1 MKNFVPD
8 QKLLKRERISA
19 IPMIICMVVVLLVLF
34 FNVTYK
40 RIYVVGS
47 SMENTLNGAPNA
59 NPHVSGGDF
68 VYIFDA
74 EPQRG
79 DIVVLSVNGKTII
92 KRVIAVGGDTV
103 ELVQG
108 KLILNGEEV
117 DEPYVSQEHNFPE
130 QNNYPQTRV
139 ENGYIFYLGDN
150 RNVSNDSRTYGCA
163 EVESVFG
170 VVAEWSLTY
179 KNVVTAINTF
189 FEFTIPS
196 WFSAK

>member
-1 MKNFVPD
+1 MKKFVPD
-8 QKLLKRERISA
+8 NRLLKKERISA
-19 IPMIICMVVVLLVLF
+19 IPMIICMVVVLLVFF

-59 NPHVSGGDF
+59 DPHAYGGDF

-74 EPQRG
+74 QPERG
-79 DIVVLSVNGKTII
+79 DIIVLTVNGKTII
-92 KRVIAVGGDTV
+92 KRVIGVGGDTV

-108 KLILNGEEV
+108 KLILNGKEV
-117 DEPYVSQEHNFPE
+117 DEPYVSQEHNLPDL
-130 QNNYPQTRV
+130 NNYPQTHV
-139 ENGYIFYLGDN
+139 KEGYIFYLGDN

-163 EVESVFG
+163 PVESVMG

-179 KNVVTAINTF
+179 KSVVTAINTF
-189 FEFTIPS
+189 FEFTLPS